1 MFHVYVLYSEKF
13 QKIYIGM
20 TSNLEARLKSH
31 NELGTKGW
39 TIKFRPWVILFT
51 EQYDSKKNALIR
63 EGQLKS
69 AKGREFIWGII
80 KSR

>member
-1 MFHVYVLYSEKF
+1 MYQVYVLYSENY

-39 TIKFRPWVILFT
+39 TIKYRLWVIIYT
-51 EQYDSKKNALIR
+51 EEMKTKQEALVR
-63 EGQLKS
+63 ERQLKS
-69 AKGREFIWGII
+69 AKGREFIWSLI
-80 KSR
+80 K

>member
-1 MFHVYVLYSEKF
+1 MYQVYVLYSENY

-39 TIKFRPWVILFT
+39 TIKYCPWVIIYT
-51 EQYDSKKNALIR
+51 EETKTKQEALIR
-63 EGQLKS
+63 ERQLKS
-69 AKGREFIWGII
+69 AKGREFIWSLI
-80 KSR
+80 K